1 MNYQDNYTVAYSQ
14 TSSVRL
20 ITVHLDK
27 YIFIVDCRRGDSTNS
42 NAFNSNSSSS
52 IHLILIH
59 LIVMHLILIHLTLIK
74 LILINLFLIH
84 LVLIHLILIAD
95 WLPARFIIE
104 IPPWT
109 RSTSS
114 CKVDHL
120 TSGLPPQTESTT
132 SSDLH
137 HSRIGSI
144 TKMEGLRSL
153 NIVRCP
159 KKDQAP

>member
-109 RSTSS
+109 RSTIS

-120 TSGLPPQTESTT
+120 KSGLPPQTESTT
-132 SSDLH
+132 SSD
-137 HSRIGSI
+137 
-144 TKMEGLRSL
+144 
-153 NIVRCP
+153 
-159 KKDQAP
+159 